1 MLAWDRFRIFMADFW
16 FTLVPTLSLKS
27 GHWSA
32 RRIVFQSWDED
43 ESFTINSS
51 NKVLETFKYFQLA
64 TFLCCGAKLRW
75 TLFFSWPYPRHVFQC
90 LGFEIQS
97 GMGFQINW
105 YYMAF
110 LQLSSWSR
118 CIFYFISLTSTVS
131 SGRVLRRGRP
141 GSTVL
146 TGVRR
151 AAVNRI
157 VPLALVHNLYTPLV
171 TACQGFILFW
181 CYQ

>member
-1 MLAWDRFRIFMADFW
+1 MCPQNI
-16 FTLVPTLSLKS
+16 
-27 GHWSA
+27 
-32 RRIVFQSWDED
+32 
-43 ESFTINSS
+43 
-51 NKVLETFKYFQLA
+51 
-64 TFLCCGAKLRW
+64 LCCCGYRLRNHF
-75 TLFFSWPYPRHVFQC
+75 LSKNKRICVFEEKHFFSWPYPRHVFQC
-90 LGFEIQS
+90 LGYEILS

-171 TACQGFILFW
+171 TACQGFILF
-181 CYQ
+181 

>member
-1 MLAWDRFRIFMADFW
+1 MKRPMIFSMDFDCLHR
-16 FTLVPTLSLKS
+16 TGPELNLHKDYPTIEKM
-27 GHWSA
+27 
-32 RRIVFQSWDED
+32 I
-43 ESFTINSS
+43 
-51 NKVLETFKYFQLA
+51 
-64 TFLCCGAKLRW
+64 C
-75 TLFFSWPYPRHVFQC
+75 FFSWPYPRHVFQC

-171 TACQGFILFW
+171 TACQGFILF
-181 CYQ
+181 

>member
-1 MLAWDRFRIFMADFW
+1 MTSRCYFGKMNSILGSVVPLAM
-16 FTLVPTLSLKS
+16 
-27 GHWSA
+27 
-32 RRIVFQSWDED
+32 
-43 ESFTINSS
+43 
-51 NKVLETFKYFQLA
+51 
-64 TFLCCGAKLRW
+64 
-75 TLFFSWPYPRHVFQC
+75 FFSWPYPRHVFQC
-90 LGFEIQS
+90 LGYEILS

-171 TACQGFILFW
+171 TACQGFILF
-181 CYQ
+181 

>member
-1 MLAWDRFRIFMADFW
+1 MFIEILRCSVKSNQSLLFWNNTSWCDHSQIDTNQIKFFFFLAIPKTCISVLRLRDTIRYG
-16 FTLVPTLSLKS
+16 VP
-27 GHWSA
+27 
-32 RRIVFQSWDED
+32 
-43 ESFTINSS
+43 
-51 NKVLETFKYFQLA
+51 
-64 TFLCCGAKLRW
+64 
-75 TLFFSWPYPRHVFQC
+75 
-90 LGFEIQS
+90 
-97 GMGFQINW
+97 INW
-105 YYMAF
+105 YYRSF

>member
-1 MLAWDRFRIFMADFW
+1 MIQDIEKDKGRDKNKDKDKENGKVDAHFSREICRS
-16 FTLVPTLSLKS
+16 VTLS
-27 GHWSA
+27 
-32 RRIVFQSWDED
+32 
-43 ESFTINSS
+43 
-51 NKVLETFKYFQLA
+51 TF
-64 TFLCCGAKLRW
+64 
-75 TLFFSWPYPRHVFQC
+75 FFSWPYPRHVFQC
-90 LGFEIQS
+90 LGYEILS

-171 TACQGFILFW
+171 TACQGFILF
-181 CYQ
+181 